1 MLVCLVDPDGPEMG
15 RWARIWLLLLARS
28 RVRSFLLAPRRV
40 GNFTATGGYK
50 GLLSTGLRDR

>member
-40 GNFTATGGYK
+40 GNSTATGGYK
-50 GLLSTGLRDR
+50 GAVEYRVT